1 MMSESPVKKHNNNVF
16 HYKPLKSYFNF
27 SLFLVQLCVYII
39 KLHQIAQYSEAAFE
53 EPQLTWISNAQ
64 CADPEVF
71 TTGSSQ
77 LNVVSCVMM
86 DSSLGQHGIV
96 LNLTFPKIVGSF
108 SLSKLNYTLW
118 QYKCE
123 IVQLKHTEVLF

>member
-1 MMSESPVKKHNNNVF
+1 M
-16 HYKPLKSYFNF
+16 
-27 SLFLVQLCVYII
+27 YII

-96 LNLTFPKIVGSF
+96 LNLTFPKIVGSL

-123 IVQLKHTEVLF
+123 IVHLKQTHRSTLKKKKNYISIMNTSISQDTYILPLKIQL